1 MNSGSEKGAPPGER
15 GAGVPWAQSVLRRD
29 QMRAYPSPPSTA
41 TSDAK
46 IGAGKLGSSSLT
58 ERYSRPAPEVF
69 FQAAPNSV
77 LCDAPHKTD
86 YAELSIMRSG
96 GA

>member
-1 MNSGSEKGAPPGER
+1 MLD
-15 GAGVPWAQSVLRRD
+15 QSPLRRD
-29 QMRAYPSPPSTA
+29 QMRTYPSPPSNA
-41 TSDAK
+41 TSEAK

-77 LCDAPHKTD
+77 APAK
-86 YAELSIMRSG
+86 MR
-96 GA
+96 